1 MDVVD
6 LRTFYAQHLGV
17 VARRFIG
24 NGIRA
29 RWTDTRA
36 ENRREVVMALDGRF
50 VLGVALTSAR
60 VRLLSGREMIF
71 DGMVASGMTYV

>member
-29 RWTDTRA
+29 RWTDTRGM
-36 ENRREVVMALDGRF
+36 RVVGVGYATPYLDRKS
-50 VLGVALTSAR
+50 VV
-60 VRLLSGREMIF
+60 
-71 DGMVASGMTYV
+71 